1 MTAFTL
7 PGRSSSARGMPE
19 RHFCRAPLPAGHV
32 PRPRLCARLHE
43 GLSGRLLLICAPAGF
58 GKSSLASEFCEQL
71 SDDWRTLWL
80 DLGSRDGDP
89 GRFFE
94 RLLEG

>member
-1 MTAFTL
+1 CRLSLHDAL
-7 PGRSSSARGMPE
+7 PIF
-19 RHFCRAPLPAGHV
+19 H
-32 PRPRLCARLHE
+32 LCERLHE

-94 RLLEG
+94 RLLEGLRRHFPDLYEDGLALLRMRQP